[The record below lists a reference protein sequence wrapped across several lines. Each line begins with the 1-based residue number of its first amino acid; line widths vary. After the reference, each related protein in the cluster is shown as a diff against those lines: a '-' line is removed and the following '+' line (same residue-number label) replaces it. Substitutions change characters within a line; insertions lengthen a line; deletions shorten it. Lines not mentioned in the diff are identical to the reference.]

1 MYTVDRTTLMIVP
14 AFLLG
19 FGLGG
24 TSLYY
29 AQAQGLFGLSGSV
42 QQFGATLTDMK
53 KNVDALQQN
62 MASFTKVKDQLT
74 ALASPSSH
82 PAFKE
87 GESLKQEGESLKK
100 MIPGL
105 GQ

>member
-1 MYTVDRTTLMIVP
+1 MYTGGRTTLMIVS

-29 AQAQGLFGLSGSV
+29 AQAQGLLGLSGSV
-42 QQFGATLTDMK
+42 QQFGTTLTDMK

-74 ALASPSSH
+74 ALASPSSN
-82 PAFKE
+82 PAV
-87 GESLKQEGESLKK
+87 KQEEESLKK

>member
-1 MYTVDRTTLMIVP
+1 MYTGGRAILMIVST
-14 AFLLG
+14 FLLG

-42 QQFGATLTDMK
+42 QQIGSTLTDMK

-62 MASFTKVKDQLT
+62 MASFTKVKEQLT
-74 ALASPSSH
+74 ALASTSSK
-82 PAFKE
+82 PAVKQGE
-87 GESLKQEGESLKK
+87 ESLKQ
-100 MIPGL
+100 MIPGF

>member
-1 MYTVDRTTLMIVP
+1 MYTISRTKLMIVP

-19 FGLGG
+19 FGMGG
-24 TSLYY
+24 TSLYV
-29 AQAQGLFGLSGSV
+29 AEAQGLLGLSGSI
-42 QQFGATLTDMK
+42 QHFGATLSDMK

-74 ALASPSSH
+74 SLTSLSSN
-82 PAFKE
+82 PVAKE
-87 GESLKQEGESLKK
+87 GETLKQEGQSFQK
-100 MIPGL
+100 MIPGF

>member
-1 MYTVDRTTLMIVP
+1 
-14 AFLLG
+14 
-19 FGLGG
+19 
-24 TSLYY
+24 
-29 AQAQGLFGLSGSV
+29 
-42 QQFGATLTDMK
+42 
-53 KNVDALQQN
+53 

>member
-1 MYTVDRTTLMIVP
+1 MYPTRWTPVMIVS

-19 FGLGG
+19 FGMGG
-24 TSLYY
+24 TSLYF

-42 QQFGATLTDMK
+42 QQFGTTLSDMK
-53 KNVDALQQN
+53 KNVDALQEN

-74 ALASPSSH
+74 ALASPSSN
-82 PAFKE
+82 PAVKQE
-87 GESLKQEGESLKK
+87 EESLKQ

>member
-1 MYTVDRTTLMIVP
+1 MYPTRWTTLMIVS

-19 FGLGG
+19 FGMGG
-24 TSLYY
+24 TSLYF
-29 AQAQGLFGLSGSV
+29 AQAQGLLGLSGSV
-42 QQFGATLTDMK
+42 QQFGTTLSDMK

-74 ALASPSSH
+74 SLASPSSN
-82 PAFKE
+82 PAVKQE
-87 GESLKQEGESLKK
+87 EESLKQ

>member
-1 MYTVDRTTLMIVP
+1 MYPTRWTTVMIVS

-42 QQFGATLTDMK
+42 QQFGTTLSDMK

-74 ALASPSSH
+74 ALASPSSN
-82 PAFKE
+82 PAVKQE
-87 GESLKQEGESLKK
+87 EESLKQ